1 MQNRPEHRQHGRA
14 TISRGQKLTEQE
26 HKVACLIARGLDRE
40 QIAKEMD
47 FAIKTYDTHRQNL
60 LTKLGL
66 PNNVTLTHHVLREG
80 WIALYEIDV
89 SPKCTTCGG
98 DLNCEPCSSEGA

>member
-14 TISRGQKLTEQE
+14 TISRGQQLTTQE
-26 HKVACLIARGLDRE
+26 RKVACLIARGLDRE

-47 FAIKTYDTHRQNL
+47 FSVKTYDTHRQNL

-66 PNNVTLTHHVLREG
+66 SNNVMLTHYVLRQR
-80 WIALYEIDV
+80 WVDLYELDIKQV
-89 SPKCTTCGG
+89 CVTCGC
-98 DLNCEPCSSEGA
+98 DLSCEPCSSEGA